1 MEATLTAPPFTS
13 KGAAPSFAGFAFSRY
28 TVHLCRNLGFNGFLR
43 GSPVLRRNLDRRRRF
58 SRLRAESSRHGL
70 ELFGLLP
77 AARGFGDLSCC
88 SDKEMA
94 KNGETGIVDKNLSPV
109 LVALKSFDGSQW
121 NVWSFLRT
129 PICVVVF
136 CVVTGLIP
144 NQMLQRQA
152 IAAPAVAKTTKR
164 TATKEERLGWKEH
177 EYAVYTR
184 SLLDTVAVLL
194 KRIQAVRIF
203 WDSKTNPKV
212 RAPFASVE
220 TALEDVKVRKARL
233 QREIFRVLN
242 AELSRLRKDKSE
254 LIVQAENAL
263 KPVTSARRELLKLR
277 RSGKEGREVTDRIKE
292 LEMSISA
299 AEAEYNGLWEKADEI
314 DEEISRKETRVYSI
328 VVRELMFIE
337 KECETLVRR
346 FKHEWEHSTPQR
358 EDKGSTN
365 RLSVS
370 DIREQLEKARLDVL
384 EQLILPSLV
393 ESSASDA
400 LEPSI
405 KDFVVNIKHVFKES
419 REMQRH
425 LESSIRKKMRKH
437 GEERLFLQQT
447 PAIEAVKGYPEL
459 EVKWTFGKKEVVL
472 PNAVSHHLYHGWKQ
486 WREEAKAN
494 LKQKLLEDSDHAKQ
508 YLAKRQERILIDRD
522 RVVAK
527 TWYNEARKRWEIDPL
542 AVPYALSKKLVDYI
556 RIRHDWAV
564 FYVMLKGDN
573 KSYFV
578 DVLECDMVFEDFGG
592 FDGLYIKMLA
602 SGVPTAVQWMWIPFS
617 ELDLVEQL
625 RLFTKMFY
633 KCLVAFWNFEF
644 VANARESCLSKLT
657 NINADI
663 MVMIG
668 FPTLEFLIPK
678 PIRTRLGM
686 VWPEEESE
694 IAGFSTW
701 YLKWQ
706 AKAEMIFRARKRN
719 NLRWFLWFVIRSVIY
734 GYLIFNVIRFA
745 RKRVPRVLGYGPFRR
760 NPNMKKLNRVKA
772 YFRFKFS
779 RRIRQKNEGVD
790 PIKAAFEQMKRVKN
804 PPIWLRDFAS
814 VDSMREEIIEIVAFL
829 KNPTAFQ
836 QMGAR
841 APRGVLIVGERGTG
855 KTSLALAIAAEAR
868 VPVVEVKARQ
878 LEAGLWVGQSASNVR
893 ELFQTARDLAPV
905 IIFVED
911 FDLFAGVRGEFI
923 HTVKQDHEAFINQ
936 LLVEL
941 DGFEKQEGVVLL
953 ATTSNLKQVD
963 PALRRPGRMDR
974 ILHLQ
979 RPTQLERE
987 KILYTAAKD
996 TMDEQLVGYVD
1007 WKKVAEKTAL
1017 LRPIELKVI
1026 PMSLEAA
1033 AFRNRVLDA
1042 DELMNYC
1049 CWFMGLSHFI
1059 PSWFRQTAIMK
1070 STSRWLVNHLG
1081 LTLTKEDLESVVD
1094 LMEPYGQI
1102 SNGIEFLSPPLNWT
1116 RETKFPHAVWAAGRG
1131 LIALLLPNFD
1141 QVDNVWLEPASWEGI
1156 GCTKITKAKSEGPRT
1171 GNVETRVYL
1180 EKKLVFC
1187 FGSYVAAQ
1195 ILLPFGEENYLSS
1208 SELQQAQEIATRMVV
1223 QYGWGPDDNPTIYFC
1238 SNSSFTLSMGDSHEY
1253 EMAAKVEKLYYSAY
1267 EKAKQML
1274 QKNHRVLEIFVEQ
1287 LLEYE
1292 MLSGMDMVRIFE
1304 ENGGI
1309 REVEPF
1315 MLLNHFTKEPSSNIP
1330 NATPVLT

>member
-1 MEATLTAPPFTS
+1 MEATFTAPSLTR
-13 KGAAPSFAGFAFSRY
+13 KGAAPSFAGLALSRS
-28 TVHLCRNLGFNGFLR
+28 TVPLCRNLGFNGFLR
-43 GSPVLRRNLDRRRRF
+43 GSPVSRRNLYFRRRF
-58 SRLRAESSRHGL
+58 CRLRVESSRHGL

-77 AARGFGDLSCC
+77 AARIFGDLRCC
-88 SDKEMA
+88 LDEGTA
-94 KNGETGIVDKNLSPV
+94 KKGEPEVVEKNLPPV
-109 LVALKSFDGSQW
+109 LVVLKSFSGSEW
-121 NVWSFLRT
+121 DMWRYLRT
-129 PICVVVF
+129 PICFVVF
-136 CVVTGLIP
+136 CVVTGLMP
-144 NQMLQRQA
+144 NQMLQPLA
-152 IAAPAVAKTTKR
+152 IAAPAVAAIRERTT
-164 TATKEERLGWKEH
+164 TKEERLGWKEH
-177 EYAVYTR
+177 EYADYTR

-194 KRIQAVRIF
+194 KRMDMVKTF
-203 WDSKTNPKV
+203 LGSETNPKG
-212 RAPFASVE
+212 RALFAIVE
-220 TALEDVKVRKARL
+220 ASLKDVKVRKAKL
-233 QREIFRVLN
+233 QKEIFRVLN
-242 AELSRLRKDKSE
+242 AELSRLREDKSE
-254 LIVQAENAL
+254 LVVQAENAL

-277 RSGKEGREVTDRIKE
+277 RSGKAGKQVTDRIKE
-292 LEMSISA
+292 LEMSVSA
-299 AEAEYNGLWEKADEI
+299 AEAEYNGLWEKVDEI
-314 DEEISRKETRVYSI
+314 DEEISRKETRVYST

-346 FKHEWEHSTPQR
+346 FKREWGRSTPQG
-358 EDKGSTN
+358 EDKNLAN
-365 RLSVS
+365 RPSVS
-370 DIREQLEKARLDVL
+370 EIREQLEKARLDVL
-384 EQLILPSLV
+384 EQLILPIVV
-393 ESSASDA
+393 ESSTSDEV
-400 LEPSI
+400 EPSI

-425 LESSIRKKMRKH
+425 LESSIRKKMKKH
-437 GEERLFLQQT
+437 GEEKRFFQKT
-447 PAIEAVKGYPEL
+447 PAIEAVKGYPDL
-459 EVKWTFGKKEVVL
+459 EVKWTFGKKEVIV
-472 PNAVSHHLYHGWKQ
+472 PNAVSHQLYHGWKQ
-486 WREEAKAN
+486 WREEAKVN
-494 LKQKLLEDSDHAKQ
+494 LKQKLLEDSDQAKQ
-508 YLAKRQERILIDRD
+508 YLARRQERILINRD

-527 TWYNEARKRWEIDPL
+527 TFYNEARRRWEMDPL
-542 AVPYALSKKLVDYI
+542 AVPYALSRKLVDYI

-573 KSYFV
+573 KAYFV
-578 DVLECDMVFEDFGG
+578 DVLECDMIFEDFGG

-633 KCLVAFWNFEF
+633 KCLVAFWNFKF
-644 VANARESCLSKLT
+644 VANARESCLSKIR

-668 FPTLEFLIPK
+668 FPLLEFLIPK

-686 VWPEEESE
+686 AWPEEESE

-706 AKAEMIFRARKRN
+706 SKAEMIFRARKRN
-719 NLRWFLWFVIRSVIY
+719 NLRWFLWFLIRSVIY
-734 GYLIFNVIRFA
+734 GYLIVNVIRFA
-745 RKRVPRVLGYGPFRR
+745 RKKVPGILGFGPFRR

-779 RRIRQKNEGVD
+779 RRIRRKNEGID
-790 PIKAAFEQMKRVKN
+790 PIKSAFEKMKRVKN
-804 PPIWLRDFAS
+804 PPIWLREFAS
-814 VDSMREEIIEIVAFL
+814 VDSMREEINEIVAFL
-829 KNPTAFQ
+829 KNPTVFQ
-836 QMGAR
+836 RMGAR

-941 DGFEKQEGVVLL
+941 DGFEKQDGVVLL
-953 ATTSNLKQVD
+953 ATTSNLKHVD

-996 TMDEQLVGYVD
+996 SMDEQLVDYVD

-1017 LRPIELKVI
+1017 LRPIELKVV

-1033 AFRNRVLDA
+1033 AFRNKVVDA

-1049 CWFMGLSHFI
+1049 CWFMGLRHFI
-1059 PSWFRQTAIMK
+1059 PDWFRRIAIMK
-1070 STSRWLVNHLG
+1070 SASRWLVNHLG

-1116 RETKFPHAVWAAGRG
+1116 SETKFPHAVWAAGRG

-1141 QVDNVWLEPASWEGI
+1141 QVDHVWLEPASWEGI

-1195 ILLPFGEENYLSS
+1195 ILLPFGEENFLSS

-1223 QYGWGPDDNPTIYFC
+1223 QYGWGPDSNPTIYFC

-1267 EKAKQML
+1267 DKAKQML
-1274 QKNHRVLEIFVEQ
+1274 QKNRRVLEIFVEQ

-1292 MLSGMDMVRIFE
+1292 MLSGKDMVKILE

-1315 MLLNHFTKEPSSNIP
+1315 ILFNHFTEPSNNIRT
-1330 NATPVLT
+1330 ATPLLT